1 MPVKTIEWKN
11 GAAYIIDQTLL
22 PKKYKIIKCDTV
34 RKIRTA
40 IKKLQIRGAP
50 AIGIA
55 AAFGMLIASGKF
67 KNLTNYKAKMRKTA
81 KYLASSRPTAINL
94 FWALDRI
101 MQVVNNGEDVRKEA
115 FKIFR
120 EDKKI
125 CRLIGKHGEKII
137 PQNATIIT
145 HCNAGG
151 LATADYGTALACI
164 YSAYKKGKKI
174 KVFADE
180 TRPLLQGSRLTNWE
194 LTRAGIDTTIICDN
208 MAAHVMQIKKTDMVI
223 VGADRIAANGDT
235 ANKIGTYGLAL
246 AAKAHDIPFY
256 VAAPISTFDL
266 KLKCGKRIPI
276 EERNPKEVVDFR
288 AKVYNP
294 AFDVTPA
301 NLITGIITEK
311 GIIKNPTT
319 KKITTWILKNS
330 SVTSRIFLKKA

>member
-1 MPVKTIEWKN
+1 MVKTIEWKN

-34 RKIRTA
+34 LKIRTA

-55 AAFGMLIASGKF
+55 AAFGMVIAYEKF
-67 KNLTNYKAKMRKTA
+67 KNDPDYKHEMREA
-81 KYLASSRPTAINL
+81 VKYLASSRPTAVNL
-94 FWALDRI
+94 SWALNRI
-101 MQVVNNGEDVRKEA
+101 MKVVDRGGDVKKEA
-115 FKIFR
+115 LKIFE

-125 CRLIGKHGEKII
+125 CRLIGKHGEKLI
-137 PQNATIIT
+137 QKNATIIT

-164 YSAYKKGKKI
+164 YSAHEKGKKL

-194 LTRAGIDTTIICDN
+194 LTRSGIDTTIICDN
-208 MAAHVMQIKKTDMVI
+208 MAAHVMETRKIDLVI

-246 AAKAHDIPFY
+246 AAKAHKIPFY

-266 KLKCGKRIPI
+266 KLKSGKQIPI
-276 EERNPKEVVDFR
+276 EERSSKEVVKFK

-311 GIIKNPTT
+311 GIIKNL
-319 KKITTWILKNS
+319 KKITSWIS
-330 SVTSRIFLKKA
+330 KK